1 MQYKTHACSFWLKL
15 VLLAIVASLKP
26 SLVISVNVV
35 TCRLGHVILKSSQS
49 VFLGTYLTSFA
60 LISPI
65 AMFQSV
71 LSADA
76 FEDQPMYISDP
87 SVLRLKQGLTQIDYL
102 LSHWEEKT
110 TYCNFGEFQREL
122 LLPENKQKLMKA
134 AAETGLLDYDKSAT
148 MNIMCRRDPEMVRAM
163 VGLRP
168 DDNAVLVKADRLML
182 KPQILQLV
190 DDDQQEL
197 YLEDVDTYS
206 SAISAIDTLAYEAR
220 TDFRSQE
227 TATKEALAAER
238 AVTNSNGSKDYLAQA
253 KEQVQ
258 IARDALQRIV
268 TKLHIKE

>member
-1 MQYKTHACSFWLKL
+1 MTPVHYLCLSLLLSTTVLAYYHSPIVCFDSSLHSIGNML
-15 VLLAIVASLKP
+15 VKY
-26 SLVISVNVV
+26 
-35 TCRLGHVILKSSQS
+35 SQS
-49 VFLGTYLTSFA
+49 VALGTWLTSLA
-60 LISPI
+60 IISPI
-65 AMFQSV
+65 VIFQ
-71 LSADA
+71 
-76 FEDQPMYISDP
+76 PISPAIATIKSTSDVVDP
-87 SVLRLKQGLTQIDYL
+87 SVLRLKQGLGQLDYL

-168 DDNAVLVKADRLML
+168 DDNALLVKADRIML
-182 KPQILQLV
+182 KPNILQLV

-197 YLEDVDTYS
+197 YLEDVDAYS
-206 SAISAIDTLAYEAR
+206 TAISAIDTLAYEAR

-227 TATKEALAAER
+227 TTTKEALAAET
-238 AVTNSNGSKDYLAQA
+238 AGNGSKDYLAQA

-258 IARDALQRIV
+258 VARDALQRIV
-268 TKLHIKE
+268 TKLHVL